1 MYRPSA
7 ENGKFE
13 RFRRSILSVSSRIAS
28 DRVRRSARLET
39 KLYQNKG
46 FKKMYQKV
54 LTTQIQTAIIKVSNL
69 TKVRNNT
76 KKERKKMI
84 YGYCRVSTQHQSL
97 ERQRTKI
104 LRAYP
109 EAKLFEDK
117 WTGREMRRPNW
128 DKLRKQLRK
137 GDTVVF
143 DSVSRMSRSADEGV
157 KEYEELFASEINLVF
172 IEQPS
177 INTETYRAALKQSI
191 PMTGTKVDPILKGV
205 NDFLINLAREQVR
218 AAFDEAEHEVIER
231 RRMTKEGIAERKRND
246 LPVGR
251 ASGTTYETKK
261 SKTMKEKIRK
271 MAKAFDG
278 NMTDSEIIET
288 LKLARNT
295 YYKYKREI
303 ADEL

>member
-1 MYRPSA
+1 
-7 ENGKFE
+7 
-13 RFRRSILSVSSRIAS
+13 
-28 DRVRRSARLET
+28 
-39 KLYQNKG
+39 
-46 FKKMYQKV
+46 MYQKV

-84 YGYCRVSTQHQSL
+84 YGYCRVSTQHQEL
-97 ERQRTKI
+97 ERQRTNI

-109 EAKLFEDK
+109 DAKLFEDK
-117 WTGREMRRPNW
+117 WTGTEMRRPNW
-128 DKLRKQLRK
+128 DKLRKQLRE

-143 DSVSRMSRSADEGV
+143 DSVSRMSRTADEGV
-157 KEYEELFASEINLVF
+157 KEYEELYESGIELVF
-172 IEQPS
+172 IKEPL
-177 INTETYRAALKQSI
+177 INTETYRAALKQSV

-205 NDFLINLAREQVR
+205 NEFLTSLAREQVR
-218 AAFDEAEHEVIER
+218 IAFEQAEKEVMDTR
-231 RRMTKEGIAERKRND
+231 KRTKEGIAERKAKG

-251 ASGTTYETKK
+251 ASGATYETKK

>member
-1 MYRPSA
+1 
-7 ENGKFE
+7 
-13 RFRRSILSVSSRIAS
+13 
-28 DRVRRSARLET
+28 
-39 KLYQNKG
+39 
-46 FKKMYQKV
+46 
-54 LTTQIQTAIIKVSNL
+54 
-69 TKVRNNT
+69 
-76 KKERKKMI
+76 MI
-84 YGYCRVSTQHQSL
+84 YGYCRVSTQHQEL
-97 ERQRTKI
+97 ERQRTNI

-109 EAKLFEDK
+109 DAKLFEDK
-117 WTGREMRRPNW
+117 WTGTEMRRPNW
-128 DKLRKQLRK
+128 DKLRKQLRE

-143 DSVSRMSRSADEGV
+143 DSVSRMSRTADEGV
-157 KEYEELFASEINLVF
+157 KEYEELYESGIELVF
-172 IEQPS
+172 IKEPL
-177 INTETYRAALKQSI
+177 INTSVYRDAVQQQI
-191 PMTGTKVDPILKGV
+191 DMTGNYIADQSLEATNRVL
-205 NDFLINLAREQVR
+205 LYLAKQQIRIAFEQ
-218 AAFDEAEHEVIER
+218 AEKEVMDTR
-231 RRMTKEGIAERKRND
+231 KRTKEGIAERKAKG